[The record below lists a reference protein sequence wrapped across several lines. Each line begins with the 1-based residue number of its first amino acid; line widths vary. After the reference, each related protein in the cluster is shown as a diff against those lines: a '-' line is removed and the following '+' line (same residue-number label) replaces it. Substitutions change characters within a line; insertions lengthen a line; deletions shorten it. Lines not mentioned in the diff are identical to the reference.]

1 MIKLATAAFLLF
13 ALQLGLANAG
23 DKKQESK
30 QSKQAQRP
38 QQEQQGQREQKE
50 KEDVKGFYELTAKSI
65 DGKPVNLSEYKGKVA
80 LVVNV
85 ASRCGYTPQY
95 EGLQK
100 LHDANKDK
108 GFTVLGFPSNDFR
121 GQEPGTN
128 AEIKTF
134 CQMEYG
140 VKFPLFEKNPVIG
153 AEKQPIYHFLTE
165 QSRKDLQGEVAW
177 NFEKFLVNQ
186 NGEVVARWKSGV
198 EPQSEEIR
206 KKLAELLPATKQ

>member
-1 MIKLATAAFLLF
+1 MVKLATAAFLLF

-23 DKKQESK
+23 DKKQE
-30 QSKQAQRP
+30 
-38 QQEQQGQREQKE
+38 QQGQREQKE
-50 KEDVKGFYELTAKSI
+50 KKDVKGFYELNAKSI
-65 DGKPVNLSEYKGKVA
+65 EGKPVNLSEYKGKVA

-85 ASRCGYTPQY
+85 ASRCGYTSQY

-100 LHDANKDK
+100 LHDAHKDK
-108 GFTVLGFPSNDFR
+108 GFTVLGFPSNDFK

-140 VKFPLFEKNPVIG
+140 VKFPLFEKNPVTG
-153 AEKQPIYHFLTE
+153 AEKQPVYRFLTE

-177 NFEKFLVNQ
+177 NFEKFLINP

-198 EPQSEEIR
+198 EPQSEEIS
-206 KKLAELLPATKQ
+206 KKLAELLSTTKK